1 MQGIK
6 LKFKSVEQM
15 VNNHA
20 IGLVVLTDELETRQ
34 LNIVCDEVSMFQLSR
49 SRARCG
55 APPVWIRNRL
65 KKLKALKEM
74 ENFSPQNIYCL
85 KSCAPL
91 LGI

>member
-34 LNIVCDEVSMFQLSR
+34 LNIVCDEVSMFQLNLR
-49 SRARCG
+49 SRYKEQIEEAESAEG
-55 APPVWIRNRL
+55 NG
-65 KKLKALKEM
+65 KL
-74 ENFSPQNIYCL
+74 FSTTY
-85 KSCAPL
+85 L
-91 LGI
+91 LP